1 MLLSVHD
8 RLILLA
14 VISLG
19 APQTGNMLT
28 MRIVHDLSMAMSFTE
43 EEMKEKQLVIH
54 DDGRATWQD
63 GAPTEIEI
71 GQVARGIIQKGLK
84 AALPQWDEAE
94 ALTVVHISLFDRFN
108 VDTTL
113 PEPQPVEA
121 DGILEPEA

>member
-1 MLLSVHD
+1 
-8 RLILLA
+8 
-14 VISLG
+14 
-19 APQTGNMLT
+19 
-28 MRIVHDLSMAMSFTE
+28 
-43 EEMKEKQLVIH
+43 
-54 DDGRATWQD
+54 
-63 GAPTEIEI
+63 
-71 GQVARGIIQKGLK
+71 VARGIIQKGLK